1 MSHIL
6 SDLRKIGKMHFNARN
21 IVLILYFEKISF
33 IKLPFKILR
42 KLIIQMMYNC
52 EIYPESFVSINNLL
66 TLRLPHPFMI
76 IIHRNARIGEN
87 VTIFQGVTIGVVER
101 FNRNDIMPVIGN
113 NVYIGCKATI
123 LSAVLVDNC
132 KIGAHALVL
141 KSVSEPRTIVGIWK

>member
-1 MSHIL
+1 M
-6 SDLRKIGKMHFNARN
+6 
-21 IVLILYFEKISF
+21 V
-33 IKLPFKILR
+33 
-42 KLIIQMMYNC
+42 
-52 EIYPESFVSINNLL
+52 
-66 TLRLPHPFMI
+66 

-113 NVYIGCKATI
+113 NVYIGCKATV
-123 LSAVLVDNC
+123 LSATVVDNC